1 VTPKLLR
8 LKKFDGLVQLSRIFR
23 LFDPITLGMIF
34 VRPADEVRSN
44 GLRHTTTRAT
54 ARLNVEILS
63 GQFHW
68 VFSLILVTLPSTSW
82 ILTFASPDH
91 RSNRPSGVMA
101 WHLSGN
107 AT

>member
-34 VRPADEVRSN
+34 VRPADEVLSN
-44 GLRHTTTRAT
+44 GLRHTTTRAA

-63 GQFHW
+63 GQFHLG
-68 VFSLILVTLPSTSW
+68 VFAHSGHAAHNQL
-82 ILTFASPDH
+82 D
-91 RSNRPSGVMA
+91 SNIRKS
-101 WHLSGN
+101 
-107 AT
+107 